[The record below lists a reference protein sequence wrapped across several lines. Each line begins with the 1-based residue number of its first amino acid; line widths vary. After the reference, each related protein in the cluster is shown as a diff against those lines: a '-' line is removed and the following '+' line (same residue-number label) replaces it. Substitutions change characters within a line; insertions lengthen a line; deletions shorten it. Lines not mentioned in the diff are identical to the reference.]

1 MYTVRQPKWPLTRFA
16 AMLSLVAS
24 VVLLGSGRAPAG
36 TTFVAGSG
44 DATANLARVVARAAG
59 LPLATT
65 YGGARAHYQGESAR
79 AESAT
84 LDLGV
89 LGVMLASPM
98 ACGRALLTPDQ
109 LPKRTVAHSG
119 GGEASAT
126 KDVAGTGPVGAGR
139 EEASARPAARSE
151 AAYTSAA
158 LALGE
163 LLASAEG
170 RSSGATELVD
180 GVERRARAEVRFG
193 HLDLAGGLVQ
203 LRGLRW
209 HAEHRTGAEGAV
221 LGAAASFGLE
231 GVTVAGIP
239 LTTATPLALASAL
252 AAANEAIG
260 PFGLRLEPPQVSED
274 RDDREARIGPLK
286 LVIGDATAGQPLVG
300 PVMEALLP
308 AREALLE
315 LLAGGGEDE
324 CNPGTAGGFALTFAD
339 VVAAALVGSGGIDLE
354 LGGAMATTEG
364 IDYGD
369 PLGLV
374 APGIPTAPASPPP
387 APRPARSLAPVAAA
401 EPLAVPPVEPTG
413 PAPAVAAVAAPD
425 RPAASPPVAAVPAS
439 RRCESTSRGGAP
451 GCSRGAPLAASAG
464 ALALAMALFG
474 ADWFRSRGRGPA
486 AVPAAASGPAPV
498 PVGFLPEIAGKKP
511 TSSGREER

>member
-36 TTFVAGSG
+36 TPFVAGSG

-89 LGVMLASPM
+89 LGVMLTTPM

-109 LPKRTVAHSG
+109 LPKRTVADSG

-126 KDVAGTGPVGAGR
+126 KDVAGTGSVGVGR

-151 AAYTSAA
+151 AAFTSAA

-163 LLASAEG
+163 LLGSAEG

-180 GVERRARAEVRFG
+180 GVERRAVAEVRFG

-209 HAEHRTGAEGAV
+209 HAEHRTGADGAV
-221 LGAAASFGLE
+221 LGADASFGLE
-231 GVTVAGIP
+231 GITVAGLP
-239 LTTATPLALASAL
+239 RTTATPLALASAL

-274 RDDREARIGPLK
+274 RDDRQARIGPLK

-315 LLAGGGEDE
+315 LLAGGGEEE

-339 VVAAALVGSGGIDLE
+339 VVAAALGGSGGVDLE

-374 APGIPTAPASPPP
+374 APGLPTAPAFPPP
-387 APRPARSLAPVAAA
+387 APRPARSAAPVATPESGPLVPPTEFTAPAPTRPVMA
-401 EPLAVPPVEPTG
+401 EPALPL
-413 PAPAVAAVAAPD
+413 
-425 RPAASPPVAAVPAS
+425 ASPRVAAVPVS
-439 RRCESTSRGGAP
+439 RRCESTSRGGGP

-474 ADWFRSRGRGPA
+474 ADWFR
-486 AVPAAASGPAPV
+486 
-498 PVGFLPEIAGKKP
+498 
-511 TSSGREER
+511 GREGR